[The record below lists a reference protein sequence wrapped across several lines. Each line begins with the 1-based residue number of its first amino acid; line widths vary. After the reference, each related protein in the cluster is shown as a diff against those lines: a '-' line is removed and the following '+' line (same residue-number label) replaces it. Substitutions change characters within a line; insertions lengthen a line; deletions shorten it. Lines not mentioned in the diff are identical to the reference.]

1 MDQAGKVILPSTTSL
16 SAIASLM
23 SQGTALRMKYVYFG
37 CVILFEKMSLVFK
50 IIKGLIFRYDFF
62 GLNFYN

>member
-23 SQGTALRMKYVYFG
+23 SQGTALRMKYVCFG
-37 CVILFEKMSLVFK
+37 SVILFEKMSLVFK
-50 IIKGLIFRYDFF
+50 IIKGLTFHNDFL